1 MLLDQNFHDYQ
12 SADIGI
18 QTAAATS
25 QQLVLIMFNGLMD
38 ELVRAR
44 GHIEAKR
51 YEHKAN
57 SINKCIDVLNALT
70 SSLDFANG
78 GELAISTAS
87 LYSHCVYRLYDAS
100 IKMSLEYI
108 DEVEKILATLRS
120 GWEANQES

>member
-18 QTAAATS
+18 QTAGATS

-70 SSLDFANG
+70 GSLDFIHG
-78 GELAISTAS
+78 GELATNTAN

-100 IKMSLEYI
+100 IKMSSKHI
-108 DEVEKILATLRS
+108 DEVEKIIATLRT
-120 GWEANQES
+120 GWEGNKEC

>member
-1 MLLDQNFHDYQ
+1 MSRRVFNVIGSKFQDYQ

-18 QTAAATS
+18 QTAGATS

-70 SSLDFANG
+70 GSLDFANG
-78 GELAISTAS
+78 GELATVRPA
-87 LYSHCVYRLYDAS
+87 
-100 IKMSLEYI
+100 YI
-108 DEVEKILATLRS
+108 ATVFIGYMTPVLKCHWNILMKWKRY
-120 GWEANQES
+120 

>member
-1 MLLDQNFHDYQ
+1 MLLDQNFQDYQ

-18 QTAAATS
+18 QTAGATS

-70 SSLDFANG
+70 GSLILLMAG
-78 GELAISTAS
+78 SWPTVRPA
-87 LYSHCVYRLYDAS
+87 
-100 IKMSLEYI
+100 YI
-108 DEVEKILATLRS
+108 ATVFIGYMTPVLKCHWNILMKWKRY
-120 GWEANQES
+120 